1 MLTKN
6 KVLSNKILSNTGLDI
21 SGSKLSNV
29 VNNNITVT
37 NKEANKR
44 SGSGGS
50 GDESEARTKASK
62 TRSLDNPYDGITV
75 VNSQAEPVDEPVVE
89 PEQTVSYGTSSSS
102 STNSFGIDILK
113 KIISLYSSNSL
124 KLEGKLVLHNAELID
139 LIKSIMDAK
148 CSADITVEIDVD
160 YEVNCC
166 GTSKGLNCINK
177 ILIKDSDESKTV
189 DMKYKYNEEYNALQ
203 QFGISLKFT
212 VD

>member
-1 MLTKN
+1 MLTKS

-37 NKEANKR
+37 NKESCKARDINNPYDDVTIIEPTVEKT
-44 SGSGGS
+44 
-50 GDESEARTKASK
+50 ESEPVTFHCEGEARTSPVKEQLVK
-62 TRSLDNPYDGITV
+62 YPDP
-75 VNSQAEPVDEPVVE
+75 SQIQDEL
-89 PEQTVSYGTSSSS
+89 
-102 STNSFGIDILK
+102 FGIDILK

-124 KLEGKLVLHNAELID
+124 KLEGKLVVHSAELID

-148 CSADITVEIDVD
+148 CNADITVEIDID
-160 YEVNCC
+160 YEINCC
-166 GTSKGLNCINK
+166 GTSKGLNCIDK
-177 ILIKDSDESKTV
+177 ILIKDCDENKTV
-189 DMKYKYNEEYNALQ
+189 DMKYKYNEEYNAIQ

>member
-1 MLTKN
+1 MLTKS

-37 NKEANKR
+37 NKESCK
-44 SGSGGS
+44 
-50 GDESEARTKASK
+50 AR
-62 TRSLDNPYDGITV
+62 DINNPYDDVTIIEPTV
-75 VNSQAEPVDEPVVE
+75 EKTESEPVKEQLVKYPDPSQIQDEL
-89 PEQTVSYGTSSSS
+89 
-102 STNSFGIDILK
+102 FGIDILK

-124 KLEGKLVLHNAELID
+124 KLEGKLVVHSAELID

-148 CSADITVEIDVD
+148 CNADITVEIDID
-160 YEVNCC
+160 YEINCC
-166 GTSKGLNCINK
+166 GTSKGLNCIDK
-177 ILIKDSDESKTV
+177 ILIKDCDENKTV
-189 DMKYKYNEEYNALQ
+189 DMKYKYNEEYNAIQ

>member
-1 MLTKN
+1 MLTKS

-37 NKEANKR
+37 SKESCKN
-44 SGSGGS
+44 
-50 GDESEARTKASK
+50 
-62 TRSLDNPYDGITV
+62 NPYDSITITD
-75 VNSQAEPVDEPVVE
+75 NQPKSEAISEQVDEPIKEEVVKYN
-89 PEQTVSYGTSSSS
+89 EQTSFEP
-102 STNSFGIDILK
+102 FGINILK

-148 CSADITVEIDVD
+148 CNADITVEIDID

-166 GTSKGLNCINK
+166 GSSKGLNSINK
-177 ILIKDSDESKTV
+177 ILIKDCDESKTV
-189 DMKYKYNEEYNALQ
+189 DMKYKYNEEYNAIQ

-212 VD
+212 ID